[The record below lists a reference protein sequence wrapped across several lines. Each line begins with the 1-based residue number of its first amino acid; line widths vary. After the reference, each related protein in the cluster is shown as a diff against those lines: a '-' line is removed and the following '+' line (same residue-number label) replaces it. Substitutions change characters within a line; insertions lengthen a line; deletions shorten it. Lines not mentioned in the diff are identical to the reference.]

1 MLQSLQQCT
10 IHAEQE
16 FRNRQRESYISFPN
30 HNVVA
35 CHFKSYILIS
45 TPTKLSTLSVWSPA
59 RTLSLLCPPESG
71 CVNARQVD
79 PLLDVGDQARGRE
92 AITGQ
97 DPQDL

>member
-1 MLQSLQQCT
+1 MLQSLQHCT
-10 IHAEQE
+10 IHAEQG
-16 FRNRQRESYISFPN
+16 FRNRQRESYISFPY
-30 HNVVA
+30 HNVVS
-35 CHFKSYILIS
+35 CHFKTYISIL
-45 TPTKLSTLSVWSPA
+45 TPTKLLTSSVRSPA

-71 CVNARQVD
+71 CVNSRQVD